1 LRLQVGSFNPL
12 QVLPATQ
19 IRRQIMS
26 DVYRDDMSAG
36 LKRLIGMY
44 MMSQFMGDG
53 ARSNFSAD
61 DEVKA
66 LVAEAIDEA
75 REEFET
81 LRRKY
86 PTRWPAQQSN

>member
-1 LRLQVGSFNPL
+1 
-12 QVLPATQ
+12 
-19 IRRQIMS
+19 MS
-26 DVYRDDMSAG
+26 DVYG
-36 LKRLIGMY
+36 ENVKKFVRLY
-44 MMSQFMGDG
+44 MMSQFMGDNMDG
-53 ARSNFSAD
+53 VARSNFSA